1 MRATLTLDG
10 CAYEGDTS
18 PAPGLFTIEVR
29 NQTPYGAN
37 FVLYELADDLEGT
50 SQLPGNERTGRYV
63 ILCEVIR
70 KRGTS
75 QTSDQAFP
83 LHAYAAV
90 ELDVGPTA
98 N

>member
-1 MRATLTLDG
+1 MLVTTVVLAGCGGGTNSGPMRATLTLDG

-50 SQLPGNERTGRYV
+50 SQLPGNERTGD
-63 ILCEVIR
+63 
-70 KRGTS
+70 T
-75 QTSDQAFP
+75 
-83 LHAYAAV
+83 
-90 ELDVGPTA
+90 
-98 N
+98 

>member
-1 MRATLTLDG
+1 M
-10 CAYEGDTS
+10 
-18 PAPGLFTIEVR
+18 
-29 NQTPYGAN
+29 
-37 FVLYELADDLEGT
+37 
-50 SQLPGNERTGRYV
+50 